1 MKQFL
6 RTIEDILDYAIEQ
19 EDEANSFYTH
29 LAQDVQKAEL
39 REALKSF
46 AADEFQHK
54 LRLEGVREGQIEL
67 TPEEI
72 GTFHIAEQIGYVK
85 PREDMS
91 YKELLAF
98 AIKKEAQAEQLYLKL
113 AEVTKHPEW
122 SELFKLL
129 AQEEARHKFNL
140 EIEYDLTTF

>member
-6 RTIEDILDYAIEQ
+6 QTFEDILDYAIEQ
-19 EDEANSFYTH
+19 EIQANVFYTH
-29 LAQDVQKAEL
+29 LADDAHKAEL
-39 REALKSF
+39 REALKNF
-46 AADEFQHK
+46 AADEFRHK

-72 GTFHIAEQIGYVK
+72 GTFHIAETIGQVK
-85 PREDMS
+85 PRQDMS
-91 YKELLAF
+91 YKELLEL

-113 AEVTKHPEW
+113 AQLTKRPKVK
-122 SELFKLL
+122 ELFTLL

>member
-54 LRLEGVREGQIEL
+54 LHLEGVRDGQVEL
-67 TPEEI
+67 TPEEV
-72 GTFHIAEQIGYVK
+72 GSLNIAEHLKSV
-85 PREDMS
+85 PLRANMN
-91 YKELLAF
+91 YKELLAL
-98 AIKKEAQAEQLYLKL
+98 AIKKEEKAEQLYLKL
-113 AEVTKHPEW
+113 AQVTKRPKVK
-122 SELFKLL
+122 ELFTLL
-129 AQEEARHKFNL
+129 AQEEARHKLNL
-140 EIEYDLTTF
+140 EIEYDLEAF

>member
-19 EDEANSFYTH
+19 EASANSFYTH
-29 LAQDVQKAEL
+29 LAQDTQKAEL
-39 REALKSF
+39 RKALKSF
-46 AADEFQHK
+46 AADELQHK
-54 LRLEGVREGQIEL
+54 LRLEGVREGEVEL

-72 GTFHIAEQIGYVK
+72 GTFHIAEDIGKVTL
-85 PREDMS
+85 REDMS
-91 YKELLAF
+91 YKELLEY
-98 AIKKEAQAEQLYLKL
+98 AIKKEAEAEQLYLKL

-122 SELFKLL
+122 SKLFTLL

>member
-6 RTIEDILDYAIEQ
+6 KTIEDIIEYAIEQ
-19 EDEANSFYTH
+19 EDQANSFYVH
-29 LAQDVQKAEL
+29 LAREAQKPEL
-39 REALKSF
+39 REALKNF

-54 LRLEGVREGQIEL
+54 LRLEGVRQGQVEL

-72 GTFHIAEQIGYVK
+72 GTLNIAGSLKETK
-85 PREDMS
+85 PRPEMS
-91 YKELLAF
+91 YKELLAY

-113 AEVTKHPEW
+113 AQLTKRPKVK
-122 SELFKLL
+122 ELFTLL